1 MYNPFS
7 ENKNKE
13 DTDESLLDAIRNGD
27 RHALERLV
35 LRHQAWIYNIA
46 MRMVYDHHEAEDLT
60 QEILVKVITKL
71 DSFQGRSNL
80 RTWIYRIA
88 ANHLFSAKKGSI
100 EQMIK
105 TFSQYGDELDSIADS
120 SLSDINANQ
129 AELELMVEEAR
140 ISCVHGMLLCLERSQ
155 RLIFILGEILKV
167 DSQTGSEIMEIS
179 ADNFRQRLSRARKE
193 LFSFMD
199 QKCGLVNKDNPCRC
213 SRKTKGYIELGI
225 VNPKQLVF
233 SEGHVSKI
241 QQIAPAALNEVDRIE
256 EELSYVEEFQNTPF
270 VQPKNHVDV
279 LKSALSA
286 SVFGKPLH

>member
-1 MYNPFS
+1 MYNPFIES
-7 ENKNKE
+7 KNE
-13 DTDESLLDAIRNGD
+13 EETDESLLIAIRNGE

-35 LRHQAWIYNIA
+35 LRHQAWIYNIV

-88 ANHLFSAKKGSI
+88 TNHIFNAKKGSI
-100 EQMIK
+100 EKMVN
-105 TFSQYGDELDSIADS
+105 TFGQYGDELDSIIDS
-120 SLSDINANQ
+120 SLSDINTNQ

-140 ISCVHGMLLCLERSQ
+140 ISCIHGMLLCLERNQ
-155 RLIFILGEILKV
+155 RMIFILGEILKV

-179 ADNFRQRLSRARKE
+179 ADNFRQRLSRSRKE
-193 LFSFMD
+193 LFSFMN

-213 SRKTKGYIELGI
+213 SRKTKGFIELGI

-233 SEGHVSKI
+233 SEGHINKV
-241 QQIAPAALNEVDRIE
+241 QQIAPSALNEADQI
-256 EELSYVEEFQNTPF
+256 EELSYIEEFQNTPF
-270 VQPKNHVDV
+270 VQPRSHIDM
-279 LKSALSA
+279 LKSVLSS
-286 SVFGKPLH
+286 SVFGKSLH

>member
-88 ANHLFSAKKGSI
+88 ANHIFSAKKGSI